1 MALDKLILKF
11 IWKGNGQDTIEKK
24 QTEDFAQALNY
35 MYLCKDIILIVIK
48 TAWHF

>member
-11 IWKGNGQDTIEKK
+11 IWKCNGQDTIEE
-24 QTEDFAQALNY
+24 QMEDFAQALNY
-35 MYLCKDIILIVIK
+35 IYLYKDIILIVIK